1 MTPVPIA
8 QLRRH
13 WPAIRAGLEEVQRK
27 APDDGWIPEDV
38 YFAIRAGTAYLALLD
53 GGFIVYQVLPG
64 DDGAGLLFVWI
75 IHGEL
80 IANKTQIERDIE
92 SLGRSLG
99 VARIRFGSP
108 RRWDAAGWAQL
119 VGYVYEVKL

>member
-1 MTPVPIA
+1 VLD
-8 QLRRH
+8 LRKR
-13 WPAIRAGLEEVQRK
+13 WPEIRVGLEEVQRK

-38 YFAIRAGTAYLALLD
+38 YHALRSNAAHVVFLD
-53 GGFIVYQVLPG
+53 GGFFIYQVLPG

-75 IHGEL
+75 IYGDL
-80 IANKTQIERDIE
+80 IANKSQIEEGIE

-108 RRWDAAGWAQL
+108 RRWDAFGWAKL
-119 VGYVYEVKL
+119 IGYVYEVKL